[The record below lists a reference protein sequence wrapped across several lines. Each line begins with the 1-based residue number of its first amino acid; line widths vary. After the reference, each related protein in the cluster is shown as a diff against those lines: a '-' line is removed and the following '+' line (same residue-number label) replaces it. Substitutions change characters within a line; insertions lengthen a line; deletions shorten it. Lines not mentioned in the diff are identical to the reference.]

1 MWGYLLLLLSLQKK
15 CYFFTFLGER
25 RYARSGR
32 RERDTCDG
40 REARKRRNFSAPILS
55 CFPPSRVSR
64 APRPFVLNSVKKAS
78 VFQATLFS
86 KSVGKILWCLST
98 SSESSLIELLHI
110 TIYLCFRISEQTWIW
125 FFPEFFL
132 WSLLLSSDRGLQDLR
147 DLGVSLPLINI
158 NPLTM
163 LSTKY

>member
-1 MWGYLLLLLSLQKK
+1 MRLFVTFYLVCRKSAI
-15 CYFFTFLGER
+15 FSRFLGER

-32 RERDTCDG
+32 RERDTCDE

-86 KSVGKILWCLST
+86 KSVDKIL
-98 SSESSLIELLHI
+98 
-110 TIYLCFRISEQTWIW
+110 
-125 FFPEFFL
+125 
-132 WSLLLSSDRGLQDLR
+132 
-147 DLGVSLPLINI
+147 
-158 NPLTM
+158 
-163 LSTKY
+163 